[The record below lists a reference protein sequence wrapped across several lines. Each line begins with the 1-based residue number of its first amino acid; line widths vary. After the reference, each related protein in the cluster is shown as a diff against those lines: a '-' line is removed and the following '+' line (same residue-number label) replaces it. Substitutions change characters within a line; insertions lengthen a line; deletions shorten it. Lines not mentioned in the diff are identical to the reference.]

1 MAKVRAYTNIAL
13 IKYWGKSD
21 LNWNLPTSS
30 SIGLT
35 LDRFYTD
42 TSVEIDQ
49 FSKKDFFQLNG
60 QQIEGPKIS
69 KIINFIRNSC
79 GNKNFVK
86 VISENHVPTS
96 AGLASSASA
105 FAALTKA
112 ASQAFGFELD
122 NRELSKIARIGS
134 GSASRS
140 IFGGFSIWH
149 KGQNK
154 DDSFAESILDPVDFD
169 IRVID
174 ILADKRVKKISSSQ
188 GMQLAQ
194 TSPNYDSWLKKNDR
208 QIDEML
214 KAISDHDLEKIG
226 LIAETNSA
234 SMHELNRTAKIP
246 FDYFTENTRE
256 IIAEVDQLYK
266 KGILAFA
273 TVDAGPNVKVITNSE
288 YQEKIINVLK
298 EYGEILVQKPG
309 RGVADV

>member
-1 MAKVRAYTNIAL
+1 MSKVRAYTNIAL

-35 LDRFYTD
+35 LDRFYTE
-42 TSVEIDQ
+42 TTVEIDR
-49 FSKKDFFQLNG
+49 FLKKDYFQLNG
-60 QQIEGPKIS
+60 KQIEGPRIS
-69 KIINFIRNSC
+69 KIINFIRNLS
-79 GNKNFVK
+79 GNENFVK

-105 FAALTKA
+105 FAALAKA
-112 ASQAFGFELD
+112 ASQAFDLELD
-122 NRELSKIARIGS
+122 DRELSKIARIGS

-149 KGQNK
+149 KGQNNN
-154 DDSFAESILDPVDFD
+154 DSFAESILNPVDFD

-174 ILADKRVKKISSSQ
+174 ILADKRIKKISSSE

-194 TSPNYDSWLKKNDR
+194 TSLNYSDWLKKNDN
-208 QIDEML
+208 QISEML
-214 KAISDHDLEKIG
+214 RAISDHDLEKIG
-226 LIAETNSA
+226 LIAEDNSL

-246 FDYFTENTRE
+246 FDYFTDNTRQ
-256 IIAEVDQLYK
+256 IIAKVNELYR
-266 KGILAFA
+266 KGTLAFA

-288 YQEKIINVLK
+288 YQEKIINSLK
-298 EYGEILVQKPG
+298 DYGEILIQRPG
-309 RGVADV
+309 RGISNV

>member
-112 ASQAFGFELD
+112 ASQAFGLELD

-194 TSPNYDSWLKKNDR
+194 TSPNYDSWLKKMIVR
-208 QIDEML
+208 
-214 KAISDHDLEKIG
+214 
-226 LIAETNSA
+226 
-234 SMHELNRTAKIP
+234 SMKC
-246 FDYFTENTRE
+246 
-256 IIAEVDQLYK
+256 
-266 KGILAFA
+266 
-273 TVDAGPNVKVITNSE
+273 
-288 YQEKIINVLK
+288 
-298 EYGEILVQKPG
+298 
-309 RGVADV
+309 

>member
-112 ASQAFGFELD
+112 ASQAFGLQLD

-154 DDSFAESILDPVDFD
+154 DDSFSESILDPVDFD

-226 LIAETNSA
+226 LIAEANSA
-234 SMHELNRTAKIP
+234 SMHELNRTAKVP

-256 IIAEVDQLYK
+256 IISEVDQLYK